1 MPKNV
6 YTLCCVYVDPKNEKE
21 ILYNKALDNPLHSEI
36 FSVLADSLE
45 EAIDELPDL
54 CAQKETKYV
63 PLDRAI
69 PYVMIDN
76 QWYNYNDL
84 PKEV

>member
-1 MPKNV
+1 MTQNI
-6 YTLCCVYVDPKNEKE
+6 YTLCCVYVDPTNAKD
-21 ILYNKALDNPLHSEI
+21 ILYHKALDIPLHSDI
-36 FSVLADSLE
+36 FPILADSLE
-45 EAIDELPDL
+45 ESIDKLPDL
-54 CAQKETKYV
+54 CAQKDPQYV
-63 PLDRAI
+63 SLRKAI